1 MQILLSISVL
11 LRFGHGAQYE
21 VTEEACAN
29 DRLFIS
35 SAEECEA
42 AANALGITWNSCCQ
56 NNDNLPYGCLK
67 RSDNDVI
74 WNGKAD
80 TPNQFPCTVAG
91 NCDHGMR
98 WAVCY
103 KEQNILCD
111 TESWNVIEGNF
122 PPNNEP
128 YPDWSVNEDDCSI
141 STDQNSA
148 MWFGSADR
156 TTWNP
161 AYDHESFEMSVIFSF
176 TFCAELSFRKSPPAE
191 ASLWVIFCDVDDEI
205 WFFGADHGAP
215 TSQHVVP
222 YTFIDNDPDR
232 LYTLSIRAI
241 GQLYSVY
248 MDGDAL
254 FEDLNLVEP
263 GDADFLS
270 GSIGFHAHDTA
281 TVYSMTYNALESPPK
296 SHWIAAGNPD
306 HDDWNGVPNA
316 ECAVDSRTQATEAS
330 AFAPGDTDIGVSC
343 CTEDGSD
350 GVRKFGDNHN
360 ECHQAKTYDE
370 AEAICAENGYRLCS
384 LEEMLGLT
392 TRWKGCWHGSRY
404 NWVSTE
410 CTYATGH
417 QVARGKASGSTWD
430 DWDPDYYCQG
440 DDNNQAAY
448 NGWSG
453 HGRDIGVGCC
463 SNDGTMGDRPK
474 CDAHPATYQDAV
486 AVCSSENMRVCTLDE
501 IMSEITA
508 GTGCNYDGIYLW
520 TKDECDV
527 GTDMSASSHFY
538 HFYGSDGED
547 SSFDDFIPMVLGAAA
562 GIAVIAGIVALVV
575 AMRKKKVTE
584 ETVTEMSDVV
594 HVPDASAVSVD
605 GDEAVATR

>member
-1 MQILLSISVL
+1 MSNAFKIPSVARALSRREFAGFFALIILSVMMGGADGTANFVMGPSAMSWQQAEEWCLANYGTHLASIHS
-11 LRFGHGAQYE
+11 
-21 VTEEACAN
+21 EEESAEAN
-29 DRLFIS
+29 DI
-35 SAEECEA
+35 CT
-42 AANALGITWNSCCQ
+42 NQCWLGGTCQ
-56 NNDNLPYGCLK
+56 DG
-67 RSDNDVI
+67 
-74 WNGKAD
+74 
-80 TPNQFPCTVAG
+80 
-91 NCDHGMR
+91 DHGDWVWTDGSPWDYTH
-98 WAVCY
+98 WAVG
-103 KEQNILCD
+103 Q
-111 TESWNVIEGNF
+111 
-122 PPNNEP
+122 
-128 YPDWSVNEDDCSI
+128 PDDYWGTTWGDDCVQQYGPGPWG
-141 STDQNSA
+141 DQMCSYYLH
-148 MWFGSADR
+148 
-156 TTWNP
+156 P
-161 AYDHESFEMSVIFSF
+161 L
-176 TFCAELSFRKSPPAE
+176 CA
-191 ASLWVIFCDVDDEI
+191 
-205 WFFGADHGAP
+205 
-215 TSQHVVP
+215 T
-222 YTFIDNDPDR
+222 
-232 LYTLSIRAI
+232 
-241 GQLYSVY
+241 
-248 MDGDAL
+248 
-254 FEDLNLVEP
+254 
-263 GDADFLS
+263 
-270 GSIGFHAHDTA
+270 
-281 TVYSMTYNALESPPK
+281 SPPK
-296 SHWIAAGNPD
+296 SHWIAAGNPA
-306 HDDWNGVPNA
+306 HNDWNGVPNA

-350 GVRKFGDNHN
+350 GVRKFGDDHD
-360 ECHQAKTYDE
+360 ECYQAKTYDE

-392 TRWKGCWHGSRY
+392 TRWKGCWHDSRY

-440 DDNNQAAY
+440 DDNNQAAH

-486 AVCSSENMRVCTLDE
+486 AVCSSENMRVCTLNE

-520 TKDECDV
+520 TKDECDA

-538 HFYGSDGED
+538 GSNGETGSDGEGRD
-547 SSFDDFIPMVLGAAA
+547 FGDFIPMVLGAAA
-562 GIAVIAGIVALVV
+562 GIAVIAAIVALVV

-594 HVPDASAVSVD
+594 HVPDASAVSRD